1 MQALYPEPNNYMK
14 LILITHAE
22 ITVMKFIKAS
32 LLAYFLP
39 QRLIQV
45 LRFNCAL
52 ILMIFCGLVYAQ
64 NVSNEVWPSRPIRII
79 TTDPG
84 GAADIAARLIAPSLS
99 KSFGQSVFI
108 DNRSGGGSITAIEAV
123 VSSNPDG
130 HTLLLYGSPVWLMQL
145 MKSKLSW
152 DPIRDLSPVSLVIT
166 QPNVLAVHPS
176 LPVKSVQDLIT
187 LARQKPGELNYSS
200 GSIGASNH
208 LAAELFNSMAK
219 VKIERIPYKG
229 GGAALMGVLT
239 NQTQLIFGTTASVK
253 PQIESG
259 KLRAIAVTTSQP
271 SILLPGVPT
280 ISASGLP
287 GYEALTLYALF
298 APSKTPK
305 NIIQLINQEVVKA
318 LNNPEV
324 KQSLMKSGNEATP
337 STPEGLAK
345 IIDDDIFRWGKIIR
359 EANITVD

>member
-1 MQALYPEPNNYMK
+1 MKYFHGSSCTQRSFLYPHDVYKWFVGLSFITFFGIAGAQQVNHETWPN
-14 LILITHAE
+14 
-22 ITVMKFIKAS
+22 
-32 LLAYFLP
+32 
-39 QRLIQV
+39 
-45 LRFNCAL
+45 
-52 ILMIFCGLVYAQ
+52 
-64 NVSNEVWPSRPIRII
+64 RPIRII

-99 KSFGQSVFI
+99 KSFGQPVYI

-123 VSSNPDG
+123 VNSPPDG

-152 DPIRDLSPVSLVIT
+152 DPIRDLAPISLVIT

-176 LPVKSVQDLIT
+176 LPVKTVQDLIN
-187 LARQKPGELNYSS
+187 LAKQKPGELNYSS
-200 GSIGASNH
+200 GSVGASNH

-229 GGAALMGVLT
+229 GGAALMGILT

-253 PQIESG
+253 PQIETG

-271 SILLPGVPT
+271 SMLMPGVPT
-280 ISASGLP
+280 IAASGLP
-287 GYEALTLYALF
+287 DYEALTLYALF
-298 APSKTPK
+298 APAKTPK
-305 NIIQLINQEVVKA
+305 NVIQLINHEVVKA
-318 LNNPEV
+318 LNKPEV
-324 KQSLMKSGNEATP
+324 KQSLLKSGNESTP

-345 IIDDDIFRWGKIIR
+345 IIDEDIIRWGKIIR
-359 EANITVD
+359 EANITAD

>member
-1 MQALYPEPNNYMK
+1 MVFNSTKWALKIFFIFLCSHVYGQNSNSESWPN
-14 LILITHAE
+14 
-22 ITVMKFIKAS
+22 
-32 LLAYFLP
+32 
-39 QRLIQV
+39 
-45 LRFNCAL
+45 
-52 ILMIFCGLVYAQ
+52 
-64 NVSNEVWPSRPIRII
+64 RPIRII

-108 DNRSGGGSITAIEAV
+108 DNRSGGGSITAIETV
-123 VSSNPDG
+123 VSSPPDG

-145 MKSKLSW
+145 MKSKLPW
-152 DPIRDLSPVSLVIT
+152 DPIRDLSPISLVIT

-176 LPVKSVQDLIT
+176 LPVKNVQELIA
-187 LARQKPGELNYSS
+187 LAKQKPGELNYSS
-200 GSIGASNH
+200 GSVGASNH

-219 VKIERIPYKG
+219 VRIERIPYKG

-239 NQTQLIFGTTASVK
+239 NQTQIIFGTSASVK

-259 KLRAIAVTTSQP
+259 KLRALAVTTSQP
-271 SILLPGVPT
+271 SILMPGLPT

-305 NIIQLINQEVVKA
+305 HIIQLINQEVVKA
-318 LNNPEV
+318 LNKPDV
-324 KQSLMKSGNEATP
+324 RQSLLKSGNEATP
-337 STPEGLAK
+337 TSPEGLAK
-345 IIDDDIFRWGKIIR
+345 IIDEDIVRWGKTIR
-359 EANITVD
+359 EANITAD

>member
-1 MQALYPEPNNYMK
+1 MKYFQASMCRHLSIVRSHSLYRC
-14 LILITHAE
+14 ILA
-22 ITVMKFIKAS
+22 V
-32 LLAYFLP
+32 
-39 QRLIQV
+39 V
-45 LRFNCAL
+45 LTIGVHFSD
-52 ILMIFCGLVYAQ
+52 AQ
-64 NVSNEVWPSRPIRII
+64 PIHHEVWPNRPIRII

-99 KSFGQSVFI
+99 KSFGQPVYI

-123 VSSNPDG
+123 VNSSPDG

-152 DPIRDLSPVSLVIT
+152 DPIRDLAPISLVIT

-176 LPVKSVQDLIT
+176 LPVKTVQDLIT
-187 LARQKPGELNYSS
+187 LAKQKPGELNYSS
-200 GSIGASNH
+200 GSVGASNH

-219 VKIERIPYKG
+219 VKIERVPYKG
-229 GGAALMGVLT
+229 GGAALLGILT

-253 PQIESG
+253 PQLESG

-280 ISASGLP
+280 IAASGLP
-287 GYEALTLYALF
+287 DYEALTLYALF
-298 APSKTPK
+298 APAKTPK
-305 NIIQLINQEVVKA
+305 PIIQLINQEVVKA
-318 LNNPEV
+318 LNKPEV
-324 KQSLMKSGNEATP
+324 KQSLLKSGNESTP

-345 IIDDDIFRWGKIIR
+345 IIDEDIIRWGKIIR
-359 EANITVD
+359 DANITAD